1 MGRWTYSFGDARGPR
16 ACPPLMPQGLDVTL
30 WSIRLAF
37 GLVKPQ
43 TQDIWPEHAFTP
55 YMLVEYLWISL
66 VTSWAQAGQG
76 LGKGAQIASL
86 LDRVD
91 QGQTERFCGNLAFRT
106 GGICGHGFPG
116 RFGDLHSLRR
126 GSNLGRSLLALA
138 VGVLEHGQRAL
149 NFVLEDSLEDVHLA
163 LDVDEAGLQL
173 LHVDAAGELQ
183 VELIEGEEIRQR
195 HRVADDH
202 HVPAVGVDDGAATHV
217 VGRVRDHRQRKRSG
231 RRRVDVLADLAHAPF
246 DLAFD
251 LAHELRAAV
260 RVEPRRRQLLE
271 RHAGDPL
278 GVHRQELAAG
288 QAQGQLDHLA
298 ADPDVALEHLGWEV
312 SQSFLEDV
320 LAGGAA
326 ARAAGDD
333 AFQALQARPGLLLDW
348 LPGRDGGAQT
358 LDHRLGLRQALA
370 KLGRLR
376 FLRLAACLEA
386 GLELGDVPGVPVG
399 ATRKIPNEEPDHPD
413 SDHEAYQEQRE
424 QQFEHRHIAN
434 CSPESGYKQPR

>member
-16 ACPPLMPQGLDVTL
+16 ACPPLMLQGLDVTL

-76 LGKGAQIASL
+76 LGESAQIGSL

-91 QGQTERFCGNLAFRT
+91 QGQTERFCGKLVSRT
-106 GGICGHGFPG
+106 GGICGNGFPG
-116 RFGDLHSLRR
+116 RFGDLHSLCG
-126 GSNLGRSLLALA
+126 GSNLGRGLLALG

-149 NFVLEDSLEDVHLA
+149 NLVLQNALEDVHLA
-163 LDVDEAGLQL
+163 LDVDEPGLQL
-173 LHVDAAGELQ
+173 LHVDAACELQ
-183 VELIEGEEIRQR
+183 VELVEGEEVRQR
-195 HRVADDH
+195 HGVADDH

-251 LAHELRAAV
+251 LAHELRPAV
-260 RVEPRRRQLLE
+260 RIEPWRRQLLE

-278 GVHRQELAAG
+278 GVHWQELAAREP
-288 QAQGQLDHLA
+288 QRQLDDLT
-298 ADPDVALEHLGWEV
+298 ADPDVALQHLGG
-312 SQSFLEDV
+312 QMAQRFLEDV
-320 LAGGAA
+320 LA
-326 ARAAGDD
+326 R
-333 AFQALQARPGLLLDW
+333 
-348 LPGRDGGAQT
+348 
-358 LDHRLGLRQALA
+358 
-370 KLGRLR
+370 
-376 FLRLAACLEA
+376 
-386 GLELGDVPGVPVG
+386 G
-399 ATRKIPNEEPDHPD
+399 AT
-413 SDHEAYQEQRE
+413 AG
-424 QQFEHRHIAN
+424 A
-434 CSPESGYKQPR
+434 